1 VGPTIAINLVMP
13 TAAAAAKHEFCP
25 KNANAALGANNLT
38 NFRDMIL
45 AKPFVLLKTDLEVAQ
60 THLC

>member
-1 VGPTIAINLVMP
+1 MGPTIAINLVMP
-13 TAAAAAKHEFCP
+13 TAAAKHEFCP

-45 AKPFVLLKTDLEVAQ
+45 AKPFVLLKLDLEVAQ